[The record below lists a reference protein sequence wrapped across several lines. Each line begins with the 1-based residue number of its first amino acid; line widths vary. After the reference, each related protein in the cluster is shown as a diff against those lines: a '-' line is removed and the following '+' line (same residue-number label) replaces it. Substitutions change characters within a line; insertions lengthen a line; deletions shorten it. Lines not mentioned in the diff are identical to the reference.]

1 MKDHRQ
7 RLQWPT
13 TGKVQFHV
21 KKNEIWRM
29 GRFPHFVVLSNVI
42 WWKCVPKKNGQG
54 VSACTRADRAPMK
67 EAVAFCRRIA
77 RSSRALPKKRRDN
90 KRRSALF
97 PVLGAILQQRISDL
111 YKVLWR
117 ELQTAPTP
125 PRRPR
130 TLAIKQWK
138 LDWKQIAWWRPVD
151 VHPPTRSQTWIGGT
165 SVEMTRV

>member
-29 GRFPHFVVLSNVI
+29 GRFLHFVVLSNVI

-77 RSSRALPKKRRDN
+77 RSSRALPKKTGVTIRDVQ
-90 KRRSALF
+90 LF
-97 PVLGAILQQRISDL
+97 FLSSVLSYSSVYQTSTRYYDVNYKQR
-111 YKVLWR
+111 
-117 ELQTAPTP
+117 
-125 PRRPR
+125 RRPHAGQER
-130 TLAIKQWK
+130 WQLNSGNWTGNK
-138 LDWKQIAWWRPVD
+138 LRGGDQLTSTHLREARP
-151 VHPPTRSQTWIGGT
+151 G
-165 SVEMTRV
+165 